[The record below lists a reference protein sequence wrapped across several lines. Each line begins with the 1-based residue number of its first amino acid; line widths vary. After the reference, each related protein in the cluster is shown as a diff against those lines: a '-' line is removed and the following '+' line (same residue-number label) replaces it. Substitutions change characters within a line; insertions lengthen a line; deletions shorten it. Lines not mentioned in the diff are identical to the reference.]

1 MTNTETN
8 FDQLKREFVWNS
20 GDVNNS
26 YYSYFDVTGY
36 DEDEVDSDEVFSY
49 LVGLDTN
56 PTISQIALKYGN
68 LWDTTQQEK
77 WIDLG
82 VKEITQELEKI
93 WSNPQIITN

>member
-1 MTNTETN
+1 MTNLKTN
-8 FDQLKREFVWNS
+8 FNQLIREFVWNS

-36 DEDEVDSDEVFSY
+36 DEDEVDADEALSY
-49 LVGLDTN
+49 LVGLDIN

-77 WIDLG
+77 YIDIG
-82 VKEITQELEKI
+82 EK
-93 WSNPQIITN
+93 QIIEKLKK